1 MGSVAESW
9 QRPTRWLREHPVAA
23 DAMFG
28 VALSALAIILHV
40 SGPDFADAE
49 RPMRDPAWWTFV
61 PLVAASLPVLAR
73 RIHPAATLAAVTA
86 AQMSCE
92 LLEIF
97 GAGWLGVLVAIYSL
111 GAHTDGR
118 RRTIAAVGV
127 GVPVVLLMLA
137 GVLDGELS
145 AAQAIAS
152 LGLFTAAFVLGDNM
166 RRRRLHVESLAERAE
181 RAERERDLVARER
194 VAEERNRIAR
204 ELHDIVAHSV
214 SVIVL
219 QAGAARRQ
227 VRLDQETSIEL
238 LVNIETTGR
247 RTMDELRQVLGV
259 LRDPTGDHGTTPL
272 PTLADID
279 ELVAA
284 QRDLPVR
291 LEVRGPPEQVPD
303 GIALSAYRIVQEA
316 LTNTR
321 RHGGPD
327 VRVDVRI
334 LCEPDVVEVL
344 VDDDGRGG
352 AAEASSADDGDG
364 DSDGGGYG
372 LLGMAERVGAVGG
385 SLHTGP
391 RPSGGWRVRAR
402 LPVTGSPT
410 VVDAAAAPAASAAAS
425 SALVS

>member
-1 MGSVAESW
+1 MG
-9 QRPTRWLREHPVAA
+9 WLRGHPLAA

-28 VALSALAIILHV
+28 AALSVLAVVLHA
-40 SGPDFADAE
+40 SGPELSNAD
-49 RPMRDPAWWTFV
+49 PMRDPSWWT
-61 PLVAASLPVLAR
+61 PLPLIAASLPVFAR
-73 RIHPAATLAAVTA
+73 RIHPVATLAVVTA
-86 AQMSCE
+86 AQMACE
-92 LLEIF
+92 LLEIN

-118 RRTIAAVGV
+118 RRTIAAAAV
-127 GVPVVLLMLA
+127 GVPVAALMLGA
-137 GVLDGELS
+137 VVDDDLS
-145 AAQAIAS
+145 APEAIAS

-227 VRLDQETSIEL
+227 VRLDHDASIEL

-259 LRDPTGDHGTTPL
+259 LRDPNGDHGITPL
-272 PTLADID
+272 PTLADLD
-279 ELVAA
+279 DLVAA
-284 QRDLPVR
+284 QSDLPVR
-291 LEVRGPPEQVPD
+291 LEVRGPSEQVPG
-303 GIALSAYRIVQEA
+303 GIALSAYRVVQEA

-321 RHGGPD
+321 RHGGPGVMVE
-327 VRVDVRI
+327 VRVVCDT
-334 LCEPDVVEVL
+334 DGVEVL

-352 AAEASSADDGDG
+352 AAEASTDAGDG
-364 DSDGGGYG
+364 DGYG
-372 LLGMAERVGAVGG
+372 LLGMAERVVAAGG
-385 SLHTGP
+385 TLHTGP
-391 RPSGGWRVRAR
+391 RPGGGWRVRAR
-402 LPVTGSPT
+402 LPFTGSPT
-410 VVDAAAAPAASAAAS
+410 IVDAAAPAPAATTN
-425 SALVS
+425 ALVS